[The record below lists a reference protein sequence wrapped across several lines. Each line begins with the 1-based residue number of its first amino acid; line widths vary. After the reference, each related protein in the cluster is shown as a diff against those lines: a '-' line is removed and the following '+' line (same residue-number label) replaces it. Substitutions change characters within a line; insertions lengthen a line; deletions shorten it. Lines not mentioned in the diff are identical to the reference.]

1 MKRGWLLGVTL
12 LAAQQTSIAALFG
25 EDVDNKARQEIADTR
40 SEMQQQFRNLDKRM
54 NSIDLGIKNLGLVE
68 MVNQIEQLKE
78 EVGKLRGQIELQNNQ
93 IETTQKRQRELYLD
107 LDGRLRAIE
116 KPGSASTP
124 SEPTI
129 AHTPSTPTPEVKTET
144 TASEP
149 AAPVAKEE
157 TKPAVTMAPP
167 AMPIPAPPPASPPP
181 TAVVTPKPAPRP
193 PVAATTP
200 PKPAAPAM
208 ESGSDIKSYEDAHKT
223 FRSGNYQGAVNA
235 FRGFIEQFPNSI
247 LASNA
252 QYWIGISFYN
262 LKDLRAA
269 LGSHQQLL
277 KRYPE
282 SPKVP
287 DSMLN
292 IATIQSDLNDQAA
305 ARTTLEDIVAKYPNS
320 EAATKAKSRLAKRP

>member
-1 MKRGWLLGVTL
+1 MKRAWLLGAL
-12 LAAQQTSIAALFG
+12 LCMAQQTSIAALFG
-25 EDVDNKARQEIADTR
+25 EDVDDKARQEIADTR
-40 SEMQQQFRNLDKRM
+40 SEMQQQFRTLDKRM
-54 NSIDLGIKNLGLVE
+54 NSIELGIKNLGLVE
-68 MVNQIEQLKE
+68 MVSQIEQLKE
-78 EVGKLRGQIELQNNQ
+78 EMGKLRGQIELQNNQ

-107 LDGRLRAIE
+107 LDSRLRAIE
-116 KPGSASTP
+116 KPGSASVP
-124 SEPTI
+124 SEPS
-129 AHTPSTPTPEVKTET
+129 A
-144 TASEP
+144 ASEP
-149 AAPVAKEE
+149 STSASAPKAETPPAESAPAVVKEE
-157 TKPAVTMAPP
+157 IKPAVTMASP
-167 AMPIPAPPPASPPP
+167 AAPATPPP
-181 TAVVTPKPAPRP
+181 TAVITPKPAPKP

-200 PKPAAPAM
+200 RPTT
-208 ESGSDIKSYEDAHKT
+208 ESGGDIKSYEDAHKT

-292 IATIQSDLNDQAA
+292 IATIQSDLNDQPA
-305 ARTTLEDIVAKYPNS
+305 ARSTLEDIVSKYPNS

>member
-1 MKRGWLLGVTL
+1 MGIALIGAQHAS
-12 LAAQQTSIAALFG
+12 LAAIFG
-25 EDVDNKARQEIADTR
+25 EDVDDKARQEIADTR
-40 SEMQQQFRNLDKRM
+40 SEMQQQFKGIDKRM
-54 NSIDLGIKNLGLVE
+54 NSLEVGIKNLGLVE
-68 MVNQIEQLKE
+68 MVNQIEQLKDE
-78 EVGKLRGQIELQNNQ
+78 MGKLRGQIELQNNQ

-107 LDGRLRAIE
+107 LDSRLRSLE
-116 KPGSASTP
+116 KPGSSSTSGDASAPSVTSSEAKPDTP
-124 SEPTI
+124 V
-129 AHTPSTPTPEVKTET
+129 A
-144 TASEP
+144 EP

-157 TKPAVTMAPP
+157 PKSAVTMTPP
-167 AMPIPAPPPASPPP
+167 VSPPV
-181 TAVVTPKPAPRP
+181 ATPKPAPKP

-200 PKPAAPAM
+200 KPTTSAPAA
-208 ESGSDIKSYEDAHKT
+208 EGGGDIKSYEDAHKI

-235 FRGFIEQFPNSI
+235 FRGFVEQYPNSI

-277 KRYPE
+277 KRYPD

-292 IATIQSDLNDQAA
+292 IATIQADLNDHSAA
-305 ARTTLEDIVAKYPNS
+305 KITLEDIVSKYPNS
-320 EAATKAKSRLAKRP
+320 EAATKARSRLAKRP

>member
-1 MKRGWLLGVTL
+1 MKRAWLLAVTL
-12 LAAQQTSIAALFG
+12 LAAQQTSVAALFG
-25 EDVDNKARQEIADTR
+25 EDVDNKARQEIVDTR
-40 SEMQQQFRNLDKRM
+40 AEMQQQFKSLEKRM
-54 NSIDLGIKNLGLVE
+54 NSLEVGIKNLGLVE

-107 LDGRLRAIE
+107 LDSRLRVIE
-116 KPGSASTP
+116 KPGSASAP
-124 SEPTI
+124 SEPAT
-129 AHTPSTPTPEVKTET
+129 ASAPSMEAKTET
-144 TASEP
+144 KPEAASPEP
-149 AAPVAKEE
+149 TAPVVKEE

-167 AMPIPAPPPASPPP
+167 PTPVSPP
-181 TAVVTPKPAPRP
+181 TAVVAPKPAPKP
-193 PVAATTP
+193 PVAATP
-200 PKPAAPAM
+200 SPKPAAPAM

-262 LKDLRAA
+262 LKDLKAA

-277 KRYPE
+277 KRYPD

-292 IATIQSDLNDQAA
+292 IATIQSDLNDQPAA
-305 ARTTLEDIVAKYPNS
+305 KITLEDIVAKYPNS

>member
-1 MKRGWLLGVTL
+1 MKHAWLLGGL
-12 LAAQQTSIAALFG
+12 LCIAQQSSIAALFG

-40 SEMQQQFRNLDKRM
+40 SEMQQQVRNLDKRM
-54 NSIDLGIKNLGLVE
+54 NSIELGIKNLGLVE

-78 EVGKLRGQIELQNNQ
+78 EMSKLRGQIELQNNQ

-107 LDGRLRAIE
+107 LDSRLRAIE
-116 KPGSASTP
+116 KPGSAAAP
-124 SEPTI
+124 SEPS
-129 AHTPSTPTPEVKTET
+129 APPTEAKTET
-144 TASEP
+144 PTAEP
-149 AAPVAKEE
+149 AAPVKEE
-157 TKPAVTMAPP
+157 AKAPVTVVPP
-167 AMPIPAPPPASPPP
+167 AAPPP
-181 TAVVTPKPAPRP
+181 TATVTPKPASKP
-193 PVAATTP
+193 PVTATP
-200 PKPAAPAM
+200 PKPAA
-208 ESGSDIKSYEDAHKT
+208 ESGGDIKSYEDAHKT

-262 LKDLRAA
+262 LKDLKAA

-292 IATIQSDLNDQAA
+292 IATIQSDLNDQPAA
-305 ARTTLEDIVAKYPNS
+305 KTTLEDIVSRYPNS
-320 EAATKAKSRLAKRP
+320 EAASKAKSRLAKRP

>member
-1 MKRGWLLGVTL
+1 MKRAWLFGLALMVAQHAS
-12 LAAQQTSIAALFG
+12 LAAIFG
-25 EDVDNKARQEIADTR
+25 EDVDDKARQEIADTR
-40 SEMQQQFRNLDKRM
+40 SEMQQQFKSIDKRM
-54 NSIDLGIKNLGLVE
+54 NSMEVGIKNLGLVE

-78 EVGKLRGQIELQNNQ
+78 EMGKLHGQIELQNNQ

-107 LDGRLRAIE
+107 LDSRLRSLE
-116 KPGSASTP
+116 KPGSTGSSGDISAP
-124 SEPTI
+124 SVTSSEAKPDI
-129 AHTPSTPTPEVKTET
+129 PVV
-144 TASEP
+144 EP

-157 TKPAVTMAPP
+157 PKPAVTMAPP
-167 AMPIPAPPPASPPP
+167 VSPP
-181 TAVVTPKPAPRP
+181 VVMPKPAPRP

-200 PKPAAPAM
+200 RPPTSAPAA
-208 ESGSDIKSYEDAHKT
+208 EGGGDIKSYEDAHKI

-235 FRGFIEQFPNSI
+235 FRGFVEQYPNSI

-277 KRYPE
+277 KRYPD

-292 IATIQSDLNDQAA
+292 IATIQADLNDQSAA
-305 ARTTLEDIVAKYPNS
+305 KITLEDIVSKYPNS
-320 EAATKAKSRLAKRP
+320 EAATKARSRLAKRP

>member
-1 MKRGWLLGVTL
+1 MKRAWFIGASLLVV
-12 LAAQQTSIAALFG
+12 QSSFAALFG

-40 SEMQQQFRNLDKRM
+40 SETQQQFKSLDKRM
-54 NSIDLGIKNLGLVE
+54 NSIELGIKNLGLVE
-68 MVNQIEQLKE
+68 MVNQIEQFKE
-78 EVGKLRGQIELQNNQ
+78 EMGKLRGQIELQNNQ

-107 LDGRLRAIE
+107 LDSRLRAIE
-116 KPGSASTP
+116 KPGSASAP
-124 SEPTI
+124 SEPS
-129 AHTPSTPTPEVKTET
+129 APPTDAKTET
-144 TASEP
+144 PTAEP
-149 AAPVAKEE
+149 TAPAKEE
-157 TKPAVTMAPP
+157 TKPPVTMAPP
-167 AMPIPAPPPASPPP
+167 PAPAPAVPPP
-181 TAVVTPKPAPRP
+181 TATVTPKPAPKP
-193 PVAATTP
+193 PVAATP
-200 PKPAAPAM
+200 PKPAAPAV
-208 ESGSDIKSYEDAHKT
+208 EGGGDIKSYEDAHKT

-235 FRGFIEQFPNSI
+235 FRGFIEQYPNSI

-262 LKDLRAA
+262 LKDLKAA

-305 ARTTLEDIVAKYPNS
+305 AKTTLEDIVSKYPNS

>member
-1 MKRGWLLGVTL
+1 MKRAWLLGGML
-12 LAAQQTSIAALFG
+12 LVAQQTSVAALFG
-25 EDVDNKARQEIADTR
+25 EDVDNKARQEIADTK

-54 NSIDLGIKNLGLVE
+54 NSLELGIKNLGLVE

-78 EVGKLRGQIELQNNQ
+78 EMGKLRGQIELQNNQ

-107 LDGRLRAIE
+107 LDSRLRALE
-116 KPGSASTP
+116 KPGSAAAP
-124 SEPTI
+124 SEPS
-129 AHTPSTPTPEVKTET
+129 APSAASTPPSETKTEMSP
-144 TASEP
+144 AEP
-149 AAPVAKEE
+149 SPLVVKEE
-157 TKPAVTMAPP
+157 TKPPVTMAPP
-167 AMPIPAPPPASPPP
+167 AATAPPASPPP
-181 TAVVTPKPAPRP
+181 TATVTPTPKPAPKP
-193 PVAATTP
+193 AVVAAT
-200 PKPAAPAM
+200 PKPATPAS
-208 ESGSDIKSYEDAHKT
+208 ESGGDIKSYEDAHKT

-262 LKDLRAA
+262 LKDLKAA

-292 IATIQSDLNDQAA
+292 IATIQSDLSDQPAA
-305 ARTTLEDIVAKYPNS
+305 KLTLEDIVSKYPNS

>member
-1 MKRGWLLGVTL
+1 MKRAWLLGVTL
-12 LAAQQTSIAALFG
+12 LAAQQASVAALFG
-25 EDVDNKARQEIADTR
+25 EDVDNKARQEIVDTR
-40 SEMQQQFRNLDKRM
+40 SEMQQQFKSFEKRM
-54 NSIDLGIKNLGLVE
+54 NSLEVGIKNLGLVE

-107 LDGRLRAIE
+107 LDSRLRAIE
-116 KPGSASTP
+116 KPGSASAP
-124 SEPTI
+124 SEPT
-129 AHTPSTPTPEVKTET
+129 TVS
-144 TASEP
+144 
-149 AAPVAKEE
+149 APVMEGKAETRPETKPEAASPEPSAPVVKEE
-157 TKPAVTMAPP
+157 TKSAVTMTPP
-167 AMPIPAPPPASPPP
+167 STPAPASPP
-181 TAVVTPKPAPRP
+181 TVVVAPKPAPKP
-193 PVAATTP
+193 PVAVTPP

-208 ESGSDIKSYEDAHKT
+208 ESGGDIKSYEDAHKT

-262 LKDLRAA
+262 LKDLKAA

-277 KRYPE
+277 KRYPD

-292 IATIQSDLNDQAA
+292 IATIQSDLNDQPAA
-305 ARTTLEDIVAKYPNS
+305 KITLEDIVAKYPNS